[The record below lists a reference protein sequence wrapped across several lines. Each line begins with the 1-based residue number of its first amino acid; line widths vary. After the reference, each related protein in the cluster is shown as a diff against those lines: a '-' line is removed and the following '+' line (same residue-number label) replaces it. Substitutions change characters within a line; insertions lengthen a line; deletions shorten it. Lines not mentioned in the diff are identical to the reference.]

1 MEQKINK
8 LIKKLSVP
16 QVIRPKDALFKQII
30 SLSFKDMYYIIGKL
44 KENNIKI
51 DGNDTF
57 GYVISSINKNNIEE
71 EIKYC
76 EYCGKEIEDTN
87 DTGTLCHD
95 CYMKEYYGI
104 DD

>member
-1 MEQKINK
+1 MTN
-8 LIKKLSVP
+8 
-16 QVIRPKDALFKQII
+16 
-30 SLSFKDMYYIIGKL
+30 M
-44 KENNIKI
+44 
-51 DGNDTF
+51 
-57 GYVISSINKNNIEE
+57 EE